1 MTNRIR
7 HQQWHVQSRDGHHSG
22 WESSIYSRVDVD
34 GRWDGEMS
42 IQVAVQSPMLTTME
56 PLTTRPDSL
65 HVKTVGRN
73 KFQRGVWNFIA
84 STAWTKLPVPFAI
97 AVDKPLM
104 PRVTWWAL
112 TSVQPP
118 RTLHSKMKM
127 LVLPL
132 VSLVHTLPLLA
143 MAVSF
148 GGSPRSR
155 GFSIPIHKRGPSP
168 MRMVPLTTHVLQSN
182 IRLSLASVHSA
193 VFQLLYTSLT
203 QHLSKVEDGFSAY
216 ERNTGERHPLDRLP
230 YMQEKRDMGS
240 VPLSPA
246 DQQLWYGSI
255 SVGTPAKS
263 FLGAPRL
270 FLSLISSIDEHQWI
284 STRGAAICSYPGHSV
299 EKPAPAMLCTTR
311 LRAIVRLT
319 PGEVSTLSLAMAQPP
334 LSRDTPTSS
343 PLRGCP

>member
-1 MTNRIR
+1 
-7 HQQWHVQSRDGHHSG
+7 
-22 WESSIYSRVDVD
+22 
-34 GRWDGEMS
+34 
-42 IQVAVQSPMLTTME
+42 
-56 PLTTRPDSL
+56 
-65 HVKTVGRN
+65 
-73 KFQRGVWNFIA
+73 
-84 STAWTKLPVPFAI
+84 
-97 AVDKPLM
+97 
-104 PRVTWWAL
+104 
-112 TSVQPP
+112 
-118 RTLHSKMKM
+118 MKM
-127 LVLPL
+127 LILPL
-132 VSLVHTLPLLA
+132 VSFVHTLPLLV

-155 GFSIPIHKRGPSP
+155 GFSIPIHKRGKPNAFGTI
-168 MRMVPLTTHVLQSN
+168 TTHVLQSN

-216 ERNTGERHPLDRLP
+216 ERNTGERHPLDMLP

-246 DQQLWYGSI
+246 NQQLWYGSI

-263 FLGAPRL
+263 FLGALRL
-270 FLSLISSIDEHQWI
+270 FLSLISPIDEHQWI
-284 STRGAAICSYPGHSV
+284 STRAAAICSYPGHSV

-319 PGEVSTLSLAMAQPP
+319 PGKVSTLSLAMAQPP

-343 PLRGCP
+343 PLRVCP